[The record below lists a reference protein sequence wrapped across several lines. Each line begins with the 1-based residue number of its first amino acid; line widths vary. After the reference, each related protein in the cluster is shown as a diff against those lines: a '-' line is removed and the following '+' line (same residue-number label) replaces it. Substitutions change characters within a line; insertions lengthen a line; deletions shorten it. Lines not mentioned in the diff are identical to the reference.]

1 MSKFSNNL
9 PLFLYTYN
17 KKCPFIMY
25 AYLFSCLPLCLLA
38 YTNITIT
45 IIIIIII
52 SNTIPPIAPAI
63 TGTAPEP
70 VVAVAG
76 GGGVDGD
83 RVDVDETSDE
93 CNEVV
98 VGNTLVVVGGKAVY
112 DEPSVLD
119 TVTVL
124 NNEILTISYLLVS
137 DSVYDVLVTS
147 AVEYVTD
154 IQYNMNMKLF
164 TDLIVTKCQ

>member
-1 MSKFSNNL
+1 MHVYSHS
-9 PLFLYTYN
+9 
-17 KKCPFIMY
+17 
-25 AYLFSCLPLCLLA
+25 LPLCLLV
-38 YTNITIT
+38 YTNIAIT

-70 VVAVAG
+70 VAVVTVD
-76 GGGVDGD
+76 GGVDII
-83 RVDVDETSDE
+83 V
-93 CNEVV
+93 EVV
-98 VGNTLVVVGGKAVY
+98 VVADTLVTVGKVVC
-112 DEPSVLD
+112 DDPLVLD
-119 TVTVL
+119 TVTIL